1 MGKQEMVPFVPQ
13 EDLRMAELY
22 RQYGPHW
29 KTITEHFPG
38 RTVASVRNRFLRMQG
53 AQKVRAEGGIT
64 RNRCQ
69 LCGQPKRGHICTKK
83 LDLVIAPASRP
94 AQVAVG
100 GGVMVVEPSL
110 GMRPPVTPDFY
121 NGIVSSPLIKS
132 DDATWSVKATEV
144 ETAAALASQPLP
156 ADVVMSCQP
165 LLLLSGPA
173 QPEVEP
179 TSQQEELLLDRGPQ
193 AMPDAPLRAPESMQ
207 LSVPD
212 DNDEEIP
219 LDTASTWSAGSW
231 IRRVEAVAST
241 QAGSPSQAAFGKCI
255 VSTEARAA
263 EATFGK
269 SFKQNEAA
277 FVLAVGLPNSPL
289 SLRAGGSPLVRGPVA
304 TGSPLVPRAAGRACG
319 GFSGLGQ

>member
-1 MGKQEMVPFVPQ
+1 MGKQEMVPFLPQ

-100 GGVMVVEPSL
+100 GGVMVVEDKL
-110 GMRPPVTPDFY
+110 GMRAPGTPDFY
-121 NGIVSSPLIKS
+121 NGIVSSPVIKS
-132 DDATWSVKATEV
+132 DDTTWCVKATGV
-144 ETAAALASQPLP
+144 EMTTASLAPHTLP
-156 ADVVMSCQP
+156 ADSVMTCQP
-165 LLLLSGPA
+165 LLLSGPS
-173 QPEVEP
+173 QQEDEP
-179 TSQQEELLLDRGPQ
+179 TSRQGELLLERGASSISDP
-193 AMPDAPLRAPESMQ
+193 PLRAPESMQ

-241 QAGSPSQAAFGKCI
+241 QEGSPSQAAFSKCI
-255 VSTEARAA
+255 ASTQTAPAGA
-263 EATFGK
+263 GFGK

-277 FVLAVGLPNSPL
+277 FVLAGLPNSPL
-289 SLRAGGSPLVRGPVA
+289 SLRASGSPLVRGPVA

-319 GFSGLGQ
+319 GLGQ

>member
-83 LDLVIAPASRP
+83 LDLVIAPVSRP

-100 GGVMVVEPSL
+100 GGVMVFEDQL

-121 NGIVSSPLIKS
+121 NGIVSSPLIKA
-132 DDATWSVKATEV
+132 DDSTWSVKATGV
-144 ETAAALASQPLP
+144 QTVAANLAPQTLP
-156 ADVVMSCQP
+156 ADATTCQP
-165 LLLLSGPA
+165 LLLCAPG
-173 QPEVEP
+173 QQEHEP
-179 TSQQEELLLDRGPQ
+179 TSQQGELLLDRSAPHVSE
-193 AMPDAPLRAPESMQ
+193 DAPLRAPESMQ

-212 DNDEEIP
+212 DDDEEIP

-255 VSTEARAA
+255 ASTQAA
-263 EATFGK
+263 SAGVGFGK

-289 SLRAGGSPLVRGPVA
+289 SLRAGSPLVRGPVA
-304 TGSPLVPRAAGRACG
+304 TGSPLVPRASGRACG
-319 GFSGLGQ
+319 GVGQ